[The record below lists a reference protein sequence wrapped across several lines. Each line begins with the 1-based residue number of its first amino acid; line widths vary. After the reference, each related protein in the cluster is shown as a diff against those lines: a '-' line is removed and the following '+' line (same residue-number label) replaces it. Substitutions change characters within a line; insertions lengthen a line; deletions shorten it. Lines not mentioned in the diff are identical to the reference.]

1 MVDGARAGGESIT
14 GAGEGAMEEAA
25 GEHAARRGGV
35 SSVMRFLVS
44 QLKSSIL

>member
-25 GEHAARRGGV
+25 GEHAARRGGG
-35 SSVMRFLVS
+35 
-44 QLKSSIL
+44 